1 MTDDATRRADTV
13 QLGILNL
20 QNSVDVGFAR
30 VEGQLALVIQRAD
43 QTDKLLTEHAEQIA
57 AIDTRLDVVERS
69 AVTREDMEKRQAA
82 SARTVGIVVSILA
95 LITSSGVAILTSL
108 LT

>member
-1 MTDDATRRADTV
+1 MTDHSTPDV

-43 QTDKLLTEHAEQIA
+43 QTDRRLTAHDDEIAELT
-57 AIDTRLDVVERS
+57 DRVGTVERS
-69 AVTREDMEKRQAA
+69 AVTRSDMETRQAS
-82 SARTVGIVVSILA
+82 SARTITIVVSIVA
-95 LITSSGVAILTSL
+95 LIISAGMSIGIAVLT
-108 LT
+108 

>member
-1 MTDDATRRADTV
+1 MTDHPSQDV

-43 QTDKLLTEHAEQIA
+43 QTDRRLTDHDDELDKLDGRVDA
-57 AIDTRLDVVERS
+57 VEKN
-69 AVTREDMEKRQAA
+69 AVTRADMDARQAA
-82 SARTVGIVVSILA
+82 SARTITIVVSIVA
-95 LITSSGVAILTSL
+95 LIISAGVSIGVAVLT
-108 LT
+108 